1 MSKIDR
7 FNYLLE
13 VYKENLI
20 SAEEH
25 DELFE
30 MIASENFDNELGEI
44 INQDLRKDTEY
55 EMADLPPHIAQE
67 IVRNIY
73 ESERNTIKVLPS
85 KRKIAVV
92 YRWVAAASIVVL
104 ASTVSLLYHTARQS
118 VKARFAS
125 IIPANT
131 IITKNNGKEQQVILL
146 SDGSKVTLAPNS
158 SIHYSRLFAGDTRDV
173 YLEGEAF
180 FQVTK
185 NPTKP
190 FLVYYHNLVTKVLGT
205 SFRINTNLK
214 TGKVEVAVKTGRVQV
229 FENEKMLSFTHQF
242 DKAITIVT
250 PNQKAVYNETAHIFE
265 NGIVDKPEKLLP
277 NDTAV
282 SVKNILI
289 FDQENLS
296 KVFQKIQTNY
306 GIEIVVENTNLY
318 NCVFTGNV
326 SNLDLFSVI
335 QSICIATNSSFE
347 IDGTKILIKG
357 KGCN

>member
-1 MSKIDR
+1 MSKNER
-7 FNYLLE
+7 FKYLLE
-13 VYKENLI
+13 VYKDNLI

-30 MIASENFDNELGEI
+30 MIASERFDYELEKI
-44 INQDLRKDTEY
+44 ISQDLILGTDSDT
-55 EMADLPPHIAQE
+55 ADLPPHIAQE

-73 ESERNTIKVLPS
+73 DSEKNTIKVLPS
-85 KRKIAVV
+85 KRKIIPL
-92 YRWVAAASIVVL
+92 YRWVAAASIILL
-104 ASTVSLLYHTARQS
+104 ALTFTYLYHSAQQS
-118 VKARFAS
+118 AKVQFAS
-125 IIPANT
+125 IIPVNT
-131 IITKNNGKEQQVILL
+131 IIKSNNSKQQELVVL

-158 SIHYSRLFAGDTRDV
+158 SIHYSRLFAGETRDV

-205 SFRINTNLK
+205 SFRINTNSK
-214 TGKVEVAVKTGRVQV
+214 TGKVEVAVRTGRVQV
-229 FENEKMLSFTHQF
+229 FENDKMLSLAHKF
-242 DKAITIVT
+242 DKATTIVT
-250 PNQKAVYNETAHIFE
+250 PNQKAIYNETAHIFE
-265 NGIVDKPEKLLP
+265 NGIVDKPEKLLS

-289 FDQENLS
+289 FEQENLS
-296 KVFQKIQTNY
+296 KVFQQIQNNY
-306 GIEIVVENTNLY
+306 GIEIIVENTNLY

-326 SNLDLFSVI
+326 SNLDLFSVL
-335 QSICIATNSSFE
+335 QTICIATNSSFE